1 MIPFARH
8 GTLALATFALA
19 ACTRTD
25 VCPAPAIP
33 SAPRVNDPAVALE
46 EVAHGHRSLYSLAEP
61 GVGLAVVLNRT
72 DPSGEAPDA
81 DAEGR
86 IRRAERVCDDRAP
99 SLTRVRDGLVQH
111 YLPDFEYVPVVCEG
125 LVCDAHGPMEY
136 ATSLRFVFERTA
148 DGGIALR
155 TVLEVEDVAM
165 MDEFVHAAWNWAENA
180 ALDLPGRCGAP

>member
-1 MIPFARH
+1 MNPVVRH
-8 GTLALATFALA
+8 GRLALPLIALFGCHRA
-19 ACTRTD
+19 G
-25 VCPAPAIP
+25 VLP
-33 SAPRVNDPAVALE
+33 SPVEPVAPRVVDPAVALE

-61 GVGLAVVLNRT
+61 GVGIAVVLNRT
-72 DPSGEAPDA
+72 DPSGEEEGA

-86 IRRAERVCDDRAP
+86 IRRAERVCDAGAP
-99 SLTRVRDGLVQH
+99 SLRRVRDGLVQH

-148 DGGIALR
+148 DGGVALR